1 METFQSLSAKSGITE
16 RCDVTWLVTGRNLSR
31 GAPSGLRKRA
41 VEKRAVEEHLVDWGR
56 GQWTEEEGIG
66 RGQDFLLCHDWNTFE
81 IMTKKK
87 VLPLVTMWID
97 LEGIMLSE
105 MRQKKTNTI
114 WYHIY
119 MESEKAKFMEKE
131 SRMVAREME
140 EINWRNNWNFAL
152 SVRQISVIKQI
163 SSEDL
168 RIVPIINNSV

>member
-1 METFQSLSAKSGITE
+1 
-16 RCDVTWLVTGRNLSR
+16 
-31 GAPSGLRKRA
+31 
-41 VEKRAVEEHLVDWGR
+41 
-56 GQWTEEEGIG
+56 
-66 RGQDFLLCHDWNTFE
+66 
-81 IMTKKK
+81 
-87 VLPLVTMWID
+87 MWID
-97 LEGIMLSE
+97 LEGIMVSE
-105 MRQKKTNTI
+105 MSQKKKNTL